1 MGQPQLPGR
10 GPEILANLLRHP
22 GGCCGVVTWS
32 CAARTRH
39 VSDLFLAG
47 GVGWLLAAAMQDLD
61 CRMLTERTVSIKCV
75 FLSSTIPCT
84 SQSSRPAAGGAARPE
99 EQAAHAPCRVPRGY
113 AVHFREPDCAHDRRC
128 TRRYGTSA
136 RGGCDQWGRSVAI
149 VFRTGTQ
156 LFTFLS

>member
-75 FLSSTIPCT
+75 FLSSTIPCSSHT
-84 SQSSRPAAGGAARPE
+84 AGPRSDLVLYSQYAPHARSQSGRTNARL
-99 EQAAHAPCRVPRGY
+99 
-113 AVHFREPDCAHDRRC
+113 AVRTVVLKLKVELLCVQLCNRIFC
-128 TRRYGTSA
+128 TFGNFGSL
-136 RGGCDQWGRSVAI
+136 Q
-149 VFRTGTQ
+149 
-156 LFTFLS
+156 

>member
-61 CRMLTERTVSIKCV
+61 CRMLTERTVFIKCV
-75 FLSSTIPCT
+75 FLSSTIPCMAAQGSRAT
-84 SQSSRPAAGGAARPE
+84 AADRSRPRSAVASHSQNQRACVMEQHREQKNDEHCGG
-99 EQAAHAPCRVPRGY
+99 
-113 AVHFREPDCAHDRRC
+113 F
-128 TRRYGTSA
+128 
-136 RGGCDQWGRSVAI
+136 CDA
-149 VFRTGTQ
+149 
-156 LFTFLS
+156 

>member
-1 MGQPQLPGR
+1 MGQPQLLGR

-75 FLSSTIPCT
+75 FLSSTIPCIAT
-84 SQSSRPAAGGAARPE
+84 
-99 EQAAHAPCRVPRGY
+99 
-113 AVHFREPDCAHDRRC
+113 DHDDQQ
-128 TRRYGTSA
+128 T
-136 RGGCDQWGRSVAI
+136 GCKVCF
-149 VFRTGTQ
+149 V
-156 LFTFLS
+156 

>member
-75 FLSSTIPCT
+75 FLSSTIPCMCL
-84 SQSSRPAAGGAARPE
+84 A
-99 EQAAHAPCRVPRGY
+99 AAHRTASLMIRPRARRELMCA
-113 AVHFREPDCAHDRRC
+113 AVALPVDGEPLR
-128 TRRYGTSA
+128 
-136 RGGCDQWGRSVAI
+136 W
-149 VFRTGTQ
+149 
-156 LFTFLS
+156 

>member
-47 GVGWLLAAAMQDLD
+47 GAGWLLAAAMQDLD

-75 FLSSTIPCT
+75 FLSSTIPCKDT
-84 SQSSRPAAGGAARPE
+84 FST
-99 EQAAHAPCRVPRGY
+99 C
-113 AVHFREPDCAHDRRC
+113 AVQLYSIQNEFAEN
-128 TRRYGTSA
+128 YGTKPVVL
-136 RGGCDQWGRSVAI
+136 VASF
-149 VFRTGTQ
+149 VR
-156 LFTFLS
+156 